1 MSDLGDEWLRR
12 VTASKVAAIL
22 GLSPWASPYSTW
34 LRMKGLDPGDEGRGA
49 DDKARGHYLEDGV
62 TRWWI
67 DQHPG
72 VAVHGT
78 QTVFERE
85 DWASAT
91 PDAWGELDGET
102 FVFDAKTDASEDDW
116 GVDPPAY
123 YLAQLYW
130 QMWCADVRGGTR

>member
-34 LRMKGLDPGDEGRGA
+34 L
-49 DDKARGHYLEDGV
+49 
-62 TRWWI
+62 
-67 DQHPG
+67 
-72 VAVHGT
+72 
-78 QTVFERE
+78 
-85 DWASAT
+85 
-91 PDAWGELDGET
+91 DAN
-102 FVFDAKTDASEDDW
+102 
-116 GVDPPAY
+116 PPAY